1 MLIKTYYKFII
12 ISFLSLLLKIFFI
25 FFSLVFVLN
34 IFEEI
39 SYFKDTDSN
48 LYIPIFLTMLNIPSV
63 IFEIFPFIFLITTQ
77 FFYIKIME
85 RNELIIFKN
94 FGLNNIKILK
104 IILNTTFVLGILL
117 VLIFYNFSSKFKH
130 LYLEL
135 KNNYSNDNKYLAV
148 ITNNGLWIKDEINGQ
163 INMINANMIDDNFLY
178 DVGIVVFD
186 KDFNLIKNIKS
197 KKINIENNTWFIE
210 KARISESNFESYDLE
225 NFFFESNFDS
235 EKINSLYSNLSSLTL
250 FELRKLKRDYKELGY
265 SSIEIDAQNHK
276 LYSFPFFIVLMTL
289 FSGII
294 MINIGYNKS
303 KLMHLI
309 IGIFFSVTIY
319 YFTYFSHTLGE
330 NEKIPVILSIWMPL
344 VLLTLLCSVGLV
356 KINDK

>member
-1 MLIKTYYKFII
+1 MLIKTYHKFVIT
-12 ISFLSLLLKIFFI
+12 SYLLLLLKVFLI
-25 FFSLVFVLN
+25 FFSLVFILN

-39 SYFKDTDSN
+39 SIFKETNSK
-48 LYIPIFLTMLNIPSV
+48 LYIPIFLTILNIPSV

-77 FFYIKIME
+77 FFYIKILE

-94 FGLNNIKILK
+94 FGLNNMKILK
-104 IILNTTFVLGILL
+104 IITSTTFVIGIFL
-117 VLIFYNFSSKFKH
+117 VLVFYNFSSKFKH

-148 ITNNGLWIKDEINGQ
+148 ITNNGLWIKDEINGN
-163 INMINANMIDDNFLY
+163 INMINANIIDGNFLY
-178 DVGIVVFD
+178 DVDIVVFD
-186 KDFNLIKNIKS
+186 KDFELIKNINTE
-197 KKINIENNTWFIE
+197 KIDIENNAWFIE

-225 NFFFESNFDS
+225 NFIFESNFDS
-235 EKINSLYSNLSSLTL
+235 DKINSLYSNLSSLTL
-250 FELRKLKRDYKELGY
+250 FELRELKQDYKELGY
-265 SSIEIDAQNHK
+265 SSVEIDAQNHK

-294 MINIGYNKS
+294 MVNIGYNKS

-309 IGIFFSVTIY
+309 IGIFFSVMIY
-319 YFTYFSHTLGE
+319 YFTYFIHSLGE
-330 NEKIPVILSIWMPL
+330 NEKIPVILSIWLPL
-344 VLLTLLCSVGLV
+344 LLLTLICCVGLV